1 MKNTGL
7 IAFAVFAFIAATASA
22 QMADTDFAVSLVGT
36 NTAAKTYVIRGEL
49 ESIYVDVPA
58 SATNT
63 VVVTS
68 EQGTLF
74 SKSSIA
80 ADAWYLPRVATHTTA
95 GAAATF
101 NTYSSTNSL
110 VANAQTWYSKAA
122 MAGPI
127 TVTVTGENAS
137 LTNATTTTVTLIYRK

>member
-7 IAFAVFAFIAATASA
+7 IALAVSAFIAATASA

-101 NTYSSTNSL
+101 VGGTNDT
-110 VANAQTWYSKAA
+110 ANVWYSKAA

-127 TVTVTGENAS
+127 TVTVTGANAA
-137 LTNATTTTVTLIYRK
+137 LTNVTTTTVTLIYRK

>member
-7 IAFAVFAFIAATASA
+7 IALAVSAFIAATASA
-22 QMADTDFAVSLVGT
+22 QMADTDFAVGIVGT

-101 NTYSSTNSL
+101 VGGTNDT
-110 VANAQTWYSKAA
+110 ANVWYSKVA

-127 TVTVTGENAS
+127 TVTVTGENAA

>member
-1 MKNTGL
+1 MKKTGMIAL
-7 IAFAVFAFIAATASA
+7 LLLAFAARAG
-22 QMADTDFAVSLVGT
+22 ADVDGRTFAVSLIGT
-36 NTAAKTYVIRGEL
+36 NVASKTYVLRGEL

-74 SKSSIA
+74 SKASIA

-101 NTYSSTNSL
+101 VGGTNDT
-110 VANAQTWYSKAA
+110 ANVWYSKAA
-122 MAGPI
+122 IAGPI
-127 TVTVTGENAS
+127 TVTVTGENAA

>member
-7 IAFAVFAFIAATASA
+7 IALAVSAFIAATASA
-22 QMADTDFAVSLVGT
+22 QMDDTDFAVSLVGT

-58 SATNT
+58 RATNT

-95 GAAATF
+95 GSAATF
-101 NTYSSTNSL
+101 VGGTNDT
-110 VANAQTWYSKAA
+110 ANVWYSKAA

-127 TVTVTGENAS
+127 KVTVTGENAA

>member
-7 IAFAVFAFIAATASA
+7 IALAVSAFIAATASA

-101 NTYSSTNSL
+101 VGGTNDT
-110 VANAQTWYSKAA
+110 ANVWYSKAA

-127 TVTVTGENAS
+127 TVTVTGENAA

>member
-7 IAFAVFAFIAATASA
+7 IALAVSAFIATTASA

-74 SKSSIA
+74 SKSGIA

-95 GAAATF
+95 GADATF
-101 NTYSSTNSL
+101 VGGTNDT
-110 VANAQTWYSKAA
+110 ANVWYSKAA

-127 TVTVTGENAS
+127 TVTVTGENAA

>member
-7 IAFAVFAFIAATASA
+7 IALAVSAFIAATASA
-22 QMADTDFAVSLVGT
+22 QMADTDFAISLVGT

-101 NTYSSTNSL
+101 VGGTNDT
-110 VANAQTWYSKAA
+110 ANVWYSKAA

-127 TVTVTGENAS
+127 TVTVTGENAA

>member
-7 IAFAVFAFIAATASA
+7 IALAVSAFIAATASA
-22 QMADTDFAVSLVGT
+22 QMADTDFAISLVGT

-101 NTYSSTNSL
+101 VGGTNDT
-110 VANAQTWYSKAA
+110 ANVWYSKAA

-127 TVTVTGENAS
+127 TVTVTGENAA
-137 LTNATTTTVTLIYRK
+137 LTNATTTTVTIIYRK